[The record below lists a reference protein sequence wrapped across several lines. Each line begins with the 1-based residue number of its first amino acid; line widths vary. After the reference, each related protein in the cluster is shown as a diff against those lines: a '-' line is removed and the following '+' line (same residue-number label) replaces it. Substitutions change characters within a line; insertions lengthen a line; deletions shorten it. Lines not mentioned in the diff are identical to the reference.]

1 MVLQDEVVAESN
13 GAHFLRADLHIHSF
27 GSGGSYDVKDNTMT
41 PTAIIDLAIAE
52 NLQVIAITDHN
63 VIGNVRE
70 AVQYAAG
77 KDILVVPGV
86 ELSTADGHL
95 LVYCPTLNL
104 LEGFY
109 GKLKISGN
117 KQSCMD
123 TMAQCLKYA
132 AEFSGFGVCAH
143 IDSDAGLEKAHPKY
157 DAFKQEILNYENLL
171 GLEITQAANSDWFS
185 HIDSN
190 SDRKNCANVRRRQ
203 LVQEAEVSLAKVMG
217 SDSHTLAAVGRN
229 ANNQKRLTRFKM
241 ETLSFEALRVALLD
255 CAARVRLEDLIPP
268 TVPHFIGMK
277 LEGGFLKDQII
288 HFNKN
293 LTCIIGGRGAG
304 KSTMLESLRVSSGN
318 STGKEIV
325 DSDVWPDCISLIFE
339 DEAGAR
345 HTLTRSK
352 LGEVTN
358 PNPDG
363 PTWISIESYGQGDT
377 ASTIKNCD
385 KDPAILL
392 TFLDA
397 FVALGDLRARD
408 DEIRDELLANQTE
421 IEKLQQEINRIKEVE
436 ALKKVAD
443 GQVATLKTQ
452 KAAEVV
458 QLEEKLAVERIFRD
472 KLRAA
477 MSALPNAVVTGLN
490 TDELKQTMESIDGST
505 LAVGKA
511 QFEAVKKITD
521 DLIVTMNRIST
532 GAQSKVTEAVNA
544 INAQLAVWIAEQKKT
559 KEQIEEL
566 RRDLEKQK
574 IKLDMAFIR
583 KVTTDASNYAAKLIE
598 LNKSI
603 PKQKAAYSVRSALM
617 KERRELKARIFTLRS
632 SFATLMNRNLAT
644 SVADYSVN
652 LKFSEGTMS
661 PEFEELVK
669 GAMGWRTSQVPKAA
683 IIATKLSP
691 INLLDVLDKKNVMP
705 LTALKDDNN
714 NAVFSPKEANEIIT
728 KLSEWGNYVAIQRCP
743 FDDRPAIKVTK
754 MVTLAGGKRVPI
766 FKDFSKLSL
775 GQQQSILLTILLFSQ
790 STSPLVIDQPEDN
803 LDSEFVYTTLVRSLR
818 ATKEK
823 RQVIIVTHNAN
834 IAVLGDAELIIPLR
848 GQSENSV
855 IRDRGSIDT
864 ESTKEVSCTILEG
877 GAKAFK
883 RRQKLYGF

>member
-1 MVLQDEVVAESN
+1 MALQDEFVAQSN

-27 GSGGSYDVKDNTMT
+27 GGGGSYDVKDNTMT
-41 PTAIIDLAIAE
+41 PSAIVDLAIAE

-63 VIGNVRE
+63 TVGNVRE
-70 AVQYAAG
+70 AVQYSAG
-77 KDILVVPGV
+77 KNILVVPGV
-86 ELSTADGHL
+86 ELSTLSGHL
-95 LVYCPTLNL
+95 LIYCPTPDS
-104 LEGFY
+104 LEAFY

-117 KQSCMD
+117 KQACME

-132 AEFSGFGVCAH
+132 AEFGGFGVCAH
-143 IDSDAGLEKAHPKY
+143 VDSDSGLEKAHPKY
-157 DAFKQEILNYENLL
+157 DAFKQEILNCENLL

-185 HIDSN
+185 HVDVN
-190 SDRKNCANVRRRQ
+190 ADRKNCAASRRQ
-203 LVQEAEVSLAKVMG
+203 HLGQESEVSLAKVMG

-241 ETLSFEALRVALLD
+241 ETLSFEALKVAFLD
-255 CAARVRLEDLIPP
+255 CAARVRLEDL
-268 TVPHFIGMK
+268 VPRSVPRFIGMK
-277 LEGGFLKDQII
+277 LEGGFLKDQVI
-288 HFNKN
+288 HFNNN

-304 KSTMLESLRVSSGN
+304 KSTMLESLRVGSGN
-318 STGKEIV
+318 GTGKDIV

-339 DEAGAR
+339 DAAGAQQ
-345 HTLTRSK
+345 TLVRSK

-363 PTWISIESYGQGDT
+363 PTTISIESYGQGDT

-385 KDPAILL
+385 KDPTILL
-392 TFLDA
+392 AFLDT
-397 FVALGDLRARD
+397 FVDLAALKTRD
-408 DEIRDELLANQTE
+408 DEIRDQLLNNQTE
-421 IEKLQQEINRIKEVE
+421 IEKLQLDINRIKEVE
-436 ALKKVAD
+436 GLKKVAD

-472 KLRAA
+472 RLRAA
-477 MSALPNAVVTGLN
+477 LGALPAAMIAGLS
-490 TDELKQTMESIDGST
+490 TDELKQTMESIDGT
-505 LAVGKA
+505 ALAVGKA
-511 QFEAVKKITD
+511 QFEAVKNITD
-521 DLIVTMNRIST
+521 GLIVTLGQIST
-532 GAQSKVTEAVNA
+532 GAQNKVTEAANA
-544 INAQLAVWIAEQKKT
+544 ISAQLALWVSEEKKT
-559 KEQIEEL
+559 KEKIEEL
-566 RRDLEKQK
+566 RRELEKQK

-583 KVTTDASNYAAKLIE
+583 KVTADASNHAAKLIE

-603 PKQKAAYSVRSALM
+603 PKQKAAFGVRSALL
-617 KERRELKARIFTLRS
+617 KERRELKARMFTMRS
-632 SFATLMNRNLAT
+632 GFATLMNRNLAT
-644 SVADYSVN
+644 SVSDYSVN
-652 LKFSEGTMS
+652 LKFTEGTMS
-661 PEFEELVK
+661 AHFEELIK
-669 GAMGWRTSQVPKAA
+669 SAMGWRTSQVPKAA
-683 IIATKLSP
+683 IIASKLSP
-691 INLLDVLDKKNVMP
+691 FNLLDALDKKNVVP
-705 LTALKDDNN
+705 LITLKDENGN
-714 NAVFSPKEANEIIT
+714 LVFSTKEANDIIT
-728 KLSEWGNYVAIQRCP
+728 KLSEWANYVAIQRCA
-743 FDDRPAIKVTK
+743 FDDHPYIKVTK
-754 MVTLAGGKRVPI
+754 MVTLPDGRRVPI

-790 STSPLVIDQPEDN
+790 STAPLIIDQPEDN

-818 ATKEK
+818 AIKEK

-864 ESTKEVSCTILEG
+864 SATKDVSCAILEG